1 MQLINKQTNLD
12 FDCMNA
18 APKCVFDPKKKR
30 KGKREKG
37 RERIRNTQLE
47 AVFTFAKYVG
57 HIFTQIHL

>member
-18 APKCVFDPKKKR
+18 EPKCVFDPKKKR
-30 KGKREKG
+30 KKGKGKG
-37 RERIRNTQLE
+37 KGIRNTQLE

-57 HIFTQIHL
+57 HIFTQIHM